1 MKKHIT
7 AVVALLLILSFNGWA
22 GGKQEAPTPE
32 AEKQAEKTVLPPMD
46 KIIYL
51 TADYHDVPDVHDAW
65 QDAFKNITNVDV
77 ELKTVSSKDA
87 DESMV
92 AMLMGGEKLDV
103 IKYGGDDINALA
115 RQEFIIPLDKF
126 IENSPEMKKLKN
138 MFPSSF
144 AAHSWNGVVYGIP
157 ERSGSNRGL
166 WVRTDILKKLGL
178 SMPGTL
184 DEFVDTLKKIRDNY
198 PAADGSRMF
207 PYISKTYHHGYIAV
221 LSNYFNVS
229 IDPAVRRPGDSKY
242 REGWDTP
249 QFRDYAEF
257 MKMLWNEQLIDPDHA
272 LPQKSSKT
280 RSKLYAGKGAFLAM
294 WTYRYPGMIQ
304 ELRENFPEAELV
316 LVPPIKNPNGG
327 VLGLSVVPGY
337 RPFCIT
343 SMAANPQFVWDKF
356 IETVILTTEGSMLLS
371 RGIPG
376 ISYKVVDNTFED
388 NFEESGTHMKTRPPL
403 NPNIKFPYKLPP
415 LMQRGAELE
424 AQFSQWFSENS
435 AYAVAEEPS
444 VSVPAFDMIHDDMKD
459 KKNQLFWKYVMG
471 EHSFEEMMKQFDSY
485 KKEIDF
491 DSILAEINGKL

>member
-1 MKKHIT
+1 MKKHIA
-7 AVVALLLILSFNGWA
+7 AVIALFLILSFNGWA
-22 GGKQEAPTPE
+22 GGKQEAAAPE
-32 AEKQAEKTVLPPMD
+32 AEKKALPPMD

-51 TADYHDVPDVHDAW
+51 TTDYHDEPDSHDAW
-65 QDAFKNITNVDV
+65 QDAFKRITGVDV

-103 IKYGGDDINALA
+103 IKFGSDDITAPA

-126 IENSPEMKKLKN
+126 IENSPEMKKLKS

-157 ERSGSNRGL
+157 EKSGSNRGL

-178 SMPGTL
+178 SMPRTL
-184 DEFVDTLKKIRDNY
+184 DEFVDSLKKIRDNY
-198 PAADGSRMF
+198 PAGDGSRMF

-221 LSNYFNVS
+221 LGNYFDVS
-229 IDPAVRRPGDSKY
+229 IDPAIRRPGDAKY
-242 REGWDTP
+242 RDGWDTP

-257 MKMLWNEQLIDPDHA
+257 MKMLWDEQLIDPDHA
-272 LPQKSSKT
+272 LPQKASKT

-294 WTYRYPGMIQ
+294 WTYRYPSMIE
-304 ELRENFPEAELV
+304 ELKENFPEGELA
-316 LVPPIKNPNGG
+316 LVPPIKNPKGG

-343 SMAANPQFVWDKF
+343 SNAANPQFVWDKF
-356 IETVILTTEGSMLLS
+356 IETVILTTEGSMLQF

-376 ISYKVVDNTFED
+376 VSYKVVDNTFKD
-388 NFEESGTHMKTRPPL
+388 NFEESGLHMKNRPPL

-415 LMQRGAELE
+415 LMERGMEME
-424 AQFSQWFSENS
+424 EQFNEWFSENS
-435 AYAVAEEPS
+435 TYAVAEEPIGLAPS
-444 VSVPAFDMIHDDMKD
+444 FDMIYDDMKD
-459 KKNQLFWKYVMG
+459 KKNELFWKYVMG
-471 EHSFEEMMKQFDSY
+471 EHSFEEMMKQFAAH
-485 KKEIDF
+485 KKEVDF
-491 DSILAEINGKL
+491 DNVLAEINGKL